1 MLLIICVDRDDDV
14 GRKAGIA
21 TPVVGRDAVEDAARR
36 FGVADPEDSDLNALF
51 AGMRL
56 YDETEEEGEDCEIA
70 VVTGSRET
78 HRNRDQA
85 VAAQVDAVLEEVDA
99 DSAIVVTDGAEDESV
114 MPIIESRL
122 RIDGVERTIVK
133 QAQNLE
139 NAYHVVKRLLSDPE
153 TRGTI
158 LVPIGIALLI
168 IPFDILMSF
177 FDLPNAGRG
186 IALALLGGY
195 FVMKGL
201 GMDED
206 IERMVEVAR
215 DGIYSGKVSL
225 ITYLVASGL
234 TVIGAAAGLH
244 EVQTFTAS
252 DEAVVS
258 GAVPVAMA
266 FIQGSIAWLTMAGVV
281 SSAGRIVDEYIK
293 NDDFPR
299 TYLNGP
305 FYVISMGLA
314 LHAVSGFFI
323 GAANEVYLAVALVIS
338 VGIGMASTAVFG
350 GIGRSSL
357 QREET
362 DDVADV
368 K

>member
-1 MLLIICVDRDDDV
+1 MLLIICVDKDDDL
-14 GRKAGIA
+14 GRKAGIE
-21 TPVVGRDAVEDAARR
+21 TPVVGRDAVEEAARE

-56 YDETEEEGEDCEIA
+56 YDDTEEDGEDCEIA
-70 VVTGSRET
+70 VVTGSRKT
-78 HRNRDQA
+78 HRNPDQA
-85 VAAQVDAVLEEVDA
+85 VAAQVDEVLETVDA
-99 DSAIVVTDGAEDESV
+99 SSAVVVTDGAEDEGV

-133 QAQNLE
+133 QAQNIE
-139 NAYHVVKRLLSDPE
+139 TAYHVLKRLLSDPE

-168 IPFDILMSF
+168 IPFDVLMGF

-195 FVMKGL
+195 FIMKGL

-206 IERMVEVAR
+206 IERIVEVAR

-225 ITYLVASGL
+225 ITYLIAAGFL
-234 TVIGAAAGLH
+234 VIGAAGGLH

-252 DEAVVS
+252 DDAVIS

-266 FIQGSIAWLTMAGVV
+266 FVQGSIAWLTVAGVV
-281 SSAGRIVDEYIK
+281 SSIGRIVDEYIQS
-293 NDDFPR
+293 DDFPR

-314 LHAVSGFFI
+314 LHAVSGFFV
-323 GAANEVYLAVALVIS
+323 GNKNQVYLAVAVVIS

-350 GIGRSSL
+350 GIGRESVHDGD
-357 QREET
+357 EEM
-362 DDVADV
+362 ADLE
-368 K
+368 

>member
-1 MLLIICVDRDDDV
+1 MLLIICVDMDDDV
-14 GRKAGIA
+14 GRKAGIE
-21 TPVVGRDAVEDAARR
+21 TPVVGRESVEDVARR

-56 YDETEEEGEDCEIA
+56 YDENKEDGEDCEIA

-78 HRNRDQA
+78 HRNRNQA
-85 VAAQVDAVLEEVDA
+85 VAAQVDAVLENVDA
-99 DSAIVVTDGAEDESV
+99 DSTIVVTDGAEDESV

-139 NAYHVVKRLLSDPE
+139 NAYHVVKRLLSDPD

-206 IERMVEVAR
+206 IERMVEMTR

-225 ITYLVASGL
+225 ITYLVAAGL

-244 EVQTFTAS
+244 EVQTFTES
-252 DEAVVS
+252 DETVIS
-258 GAVPVAMA
+258 GAVPVAMT

-281 SSAGRIVDEYIK
+281 SSVGRIVDEYIK
-293 NDDFPR
+293 SDDFPR

-305 FYVISMGLA
+305 FYVISMGLT
-314 LHAVSGFFI
+314 LHAISGFLI
-323 GAANEVYLAVALVIS
+323 GEANNVSLAVAVVIA

-350 GIGRSSL
+350 GISRGSVRD
-357 QREET
+357 EE
-362 DDVADV
+362 VAEV
-368 K
+368 E

>member
-14 GRKAGIA
+14 GRKAGIE
-21 TPVVGRDAVEDAARR
+21 TPVVGRENVENTARK

-56 YDETEEEGEDCEIA
+56 YDETNEDGEDCEIA
-70 VVTGSRET
+70 VVTGSRDS

-85 VAAQVDAVLEEVDA
+85 VAAQLDAVLEEVDA
-99 DSAIVVTDGAEDESV
+99 DSAIVVTDGAEDESI

-139 NAYHVVKRLLSDPE
+139 NAYHVVKRLLSDPD
-153 TRGTI
+153 TRGTV

-195 FVMKGL
+195 FIMKGL

-225 ITYLVASGL
+225 ITYLAAAGL

-252 DEAVVS
+252 DETVIS

-266 FIQGSIAWLTMAGVV
+266 FIQGSVAWLTTAGVV
-281 SSAGRIVDEYIK
+281 SSLGRIVDEYIK
-293 NDDFPR
+293 SDDFPR

-305 FYVISMGLA
+305 FYVISMGLT
-314 LHAVSGFFI
+314 LHAVSGYFI
-323 GAANEVYLAVALVIS
+323 NEVNQISLAVAVVIA

-350 GIGRSSL
+350 GIGRGSV
-357 QREET
+357 RDEEIAEV
-362 DDVADV
+362 D
-368 K
+368 

>member
-1 MLLIICVDRDDDV
+1 MLLIICVDKDDDV

-21 TPVVGRDAVEDAARR
+21 TPVVGRKEVEKAAQE

-51 AGMRL
+51 QGMRI
-56 YDETEEEGEDCEIA
+56 YDETKEDGEDCEIA

-85 VAAQVDAVLEEVDA
+85 VAAQVDEVLERVDA
-99 DSAIVVTDGAEDESV
+99 SSAVVVTDGAEDEGV
-114 MPIIESRL
+114 IPIIESRL
-122 RIDGVERTIVK
+122 RIDGVNRTIVK

-139 NAYHVVKRLLSDPE
+139 NAYHVLKRLLSDPE

-158 LVPIGIALLI
+158 LVPIGIAHLI
-168 IPFDILMSF
+168 IPFDVLMSF

-195 FVMKGL
+195 FIMKGL

-206 IERMVEVAR
+206 IEHMIDVAR

-225 ITYLVASGL
+225 ITYLVAAGFV
-234 TVIGAAAGLH
+234 VIGAAGGLH
-244 EVQTFTAS
+244 EVQTFTVS
-252 DEAVVS
+252 DDTIIS

-266 FIQGSIAWLTMAGVV
+266 FVQGSIAWLTVAGVV
-281 SSAGRIVDEYIK
+281 SSVGRIVDEYIQA
-293 NDDFPR
+293 DDFPR

-314 LHAVSGFFI
+314 LHAVSGFFV
-323 GAANEVYLAVALVIS
+323 GSNNQVYLAVAVVIS

-350 GIGRSSL
+350 GIGRDSIGGGD
-357 QREET
+357 EEI
-362 DDVADV
+362 ADV
-368 K
+368 E

>member
-14 GRKAGIA
+14 GRKAGIE
-21 TPVVGRDAVEDAARR
+21 TPVVGRESIEEAARS

-56 YDETEEEGEDCEIA
+56 YDETQEDGEECEIA
-70 VVTGSRET
+70 VVTGSRDS

-85 VAAQVDAVLEEVDA
+85 VAAQLDAVLEEVDA
-99 DSAIVVTDGAEDESV
+99 DSAIVVTDGAEDESI

-139 NAYHVVKRLLSDPE
+139 NAYHVVKRLLSDPD
-153 TRGTI
+153 TRGTV

-195 FVMKGL
+195 FIMKGL

-206 IERMVEVAR
+206 IENMIDVAR

-225 ITYLVASGL
+225 ITYLAAAGL

-244 EVQTFTAS
+244 EIQTFTAS
-252 DEAVVS
+252 DDTVIS
-258 GAVPVAMA
+258 GVVPVAMA
-266 FIQGSIAWLTMAGVV
+266 FVQGSIAWLTTAGVV
-281 SSAGRIVDEYIK
+281 SSLGRIVDEYIK

-305 FYVISMGLA
+305 FYVISMGLT
-314 LHAVSGFFI
+314 LHAVSGYFI
-323 GAANEVYLAVALVIS
+323 GTVNQISLAVAVVIA

-350 GIGRSSL
+350 GIGRGTV
-357 QREET
+357 RDEEIAEV
-362 DDVADV
+362 D
-368 K
+368 

>member
-14 GRKAGIA
+14 GRKAGIE
-21 TPVVGRDAVEDAARR
+21 TPIVGRESIEEAARS

-56 YDETEEEGEDCEIA
+56 YDETQEDGEECEIA
-70 VVTGSRET
+70 VVTGSRDS

-85 VAAQVDAVLEEVDA
+85 VAAQLDAVLEEVDA
-99 DSAIVVTDGAEDESV
+99 DSAIVVTDGAEDESI

-139 NAYHVVKRLLSDPE
+139 NAYHVVKRLLSDPD
-153 TRGTI
+153 TRGTV

-195 FVMKGL
+195 FIMKGL

-206 IERMVEVAR
+206 IENMIDVAR

-225 ITYLVASGL
+225 ITYLAAAGL

-244 EVQTFTAS
+244 EIQTFTAS
-252 DEAVVS
+252 DDTVIS
-258 GAVPVAMA
+258 GVVPVAMA
-266 FIQGSIAWLTMAGVV
+266 FVQGSIAWLTTAGVV
-281 SSAGRIVDEYIK
+281 SSLGRIVDEYIK

-305 FYVISMGLA
+305 FYVISMGLT
-314 LHAVSGFFI
+314 LHAVSGYFI
-323 GAANEVYLAVALVIS
+323 GTVNQISLAVAVVIA

-350 GIGRSSL
+350 GIGRGTV
-357 QREET
+357 RDEEIAEV
-362 DDVADV
+362 D
-368 K
+368 

>member
-14 GRKAGIA
+14 GRKAGIE
-21 TPVVGRDAVEDAARR
+21 TPVVGRESIEEAARS

-56 YDETEEEGEDCEIA
+56 YDETQEDGEECEIA
-70 VVTGSRET
+70 VVTGSRDS

-85 VAAQVDAVLEEVDA
+85 VAAQLDAVLEEVDA
-99 DSAIVVTDGAEDESV
+99 DSAIVVTDGAEDESI

-139 NAYHVVKRLLSDPE
+139 NAYHVVKRLLSDPD
-153 TRGTI
+153 TRGTV

-206 IERMVEVAR
+206 IENMIDVAR

-225 ITYLVASGL
+225 ITYLAAAGL

-244 EVQTFTAS
+244 EIQTFTAS
-252 DEAVVS
+252 DDTVIS
-258 GAVPVAMA
+258 GVVPVAMA
-266 FIQGSIAWLTMAGVV
+266 FVQGSIAWLTTAGVV
-281 SSAGRIVDEYIK
+281 SSLGRIVDEYIK

-305 FYVISMGLA
+305 FYVISMGLT
-314 LHAVSGFFI
+314 LHAVSGYFI
-323 GAANEVYLAVALVIS
+323 GTVNQISLAVAVVIA

-350 GIGRSSL
+350 GIGRGTV
-357 QREET
+357 RDEEIAEV
-362 DDVADV
+362 D
-368 K
+368 

>member
-14 GRKAGIA
+14 GRKAGIE
-21 TPVVGRDAVEDAARR
+21 TPVVGRENVENTARK

-56 YDETEEEGEDCEIA
+56 YDETNEDGEDCEIA
-70 VVTGSRET
+70 VVTGSRDS

-85 VAAQVDAVLEEVDA
+85 VAAQLDAVLEEVDA
-99 DSAIVVTDGAEDESV
+99 DSAIVVTDGAEDESI

-139 NAYHVVKRLLSDPE
+139 NAYHVVKRLLSDPD
-153 TRGTI
+153 TRGTV

-195 FVMKGL
+195 FIMKGL

-225 ITYLVASGL
+225 ITYLAAAGL

-252 DEAVVS
+252 DETVIS

-266 FIQGSIAWLTMAGVV
+266 FIQGSVAWLTTAGVV
-281 SSAGRIVDEYIK
+281 SSLGRIVDEYIK
-293 NDDFPR
+293 SDDFPR

-305 FYVISMGLA
+305 FYVISMGLT
-314 LHAVSGFFI
+314 LHAVSGYFI
-323 GAANEVYLAVALVIS
+323 NEVNQISLAVAVVIA

-350 GIGRSSL
+350 GIGRGSV
-357 QREET
+357 RDEEIAE
-362 DDVADV
+362 VE
-368 K
+368 

>member
-1 MLLIICVDRDDDV
+1 MLLIICVDKDDDV
-14 GRKAGIA
+14 GRKGGTE
-21 TPVVGRDAVEDAARR
+21 TPVIGRDAVEEAAQSL
-36 FGVADPEDSDLNALF
+36 GIADPEDSDVNALF
-51 AGMRL
+51 AGMSL
-56 YDETEEEGEDCEIA
+56 YDETVEDGEDCEIA

-85 VAAQVDAVLEEVDA
+85 VAAQVDEVLEEVDA
-99 DSAIVVTDGAEDESV
+99 DSAVVVTDGAEDEGV
-114 MPIIESRL
+114 IPIIESRL
-122 RIDGVERTIVK
+122 RIDGVNRTIVK

-139 NAYHVVKRLLSDPE
+139 NAYHVLKRLLSDPE

-168 IPFDILMSF
+168 IPFDVLMSF

-195 FVMKGL
+195 FIMKGL

-206 IERMVEVAR
+206 IERVMEVAR

-225 ITYLVASGL
+225 ITYLVASGFV
-234 TVIGAAAGLH
+234 VIGAAGGLH

-252 DEAVVS
+252 DETIIS

-266 FIQGSIAWLTMAGVV
+266 FVQGSIAWLTIAGVV
-281 SSAGRIVDEYIK
+281 SSVGRIVDEYIQTE
-293 NDDFPR
+293 DFPR

-305 FYVISMGLA
+305 FYVISMGLT

-323 GAANEVYLAVALVIS
+323 GNNNQVYLAVAVVIS

-350 GIGRSSL
+350 GIGGRSIHDGD
-357 QREET
+357 E
-362 DDVADV
+362 DMADV
-368 K
+368 E